1 MKTRLVT
8 FSMVAVFAIALALEG
23 FAATREMRNEN
34 TSTNAAQRARSRAKK
49 KMMRGVPS
57 GVDNCMKHLA
67 EMAAMDPMPDYEGH
81 PSEIINNGLLWN
93 DAKSKCSVGDDQ
105 AKRKRI
111 FDLATAWRKKDA
123 ATVRSIL
130 QELGAS
136 SGGGK

>member
-23 FAATREMRNEN
+23 LATAREMNGSE
-34 TSTNAAQRARSRAKK
+34 SAAQRPRSRTRQKA
-49 KMMRGVPS
+49 MRGVPS

-67 EMAAMDPMPDYEGH
+67 EMAQMEPLPDYEGH

-93 DAKSKCSVGDDQ
+93 DAKSKCSIGDDQ
-105 AKRKRI
+105 AKRLQLFELSK
-111 FDLATAWRKKDA
+111 AWRMKDTA
-123 ATVRSIL
+123 RVRSIL

-136 SGGGK
+136 PGGGN